1 MARLVPRQPWHLPLI
16 VAATLA
22 ACDEGAAPDDAV
34 RSGHA
39 PEIAAILPAEEAL
52 ANAPVAHLDPATL
65 NDAEIRKAIGTGPL
79 CAFHY
84 TRAGNPVVA
93 MQAGAA
99 PAGVVKLNGHLILL
113 EASGEAGGDAAARS
127 LVLAAGPVRLRVIA
141 PPQGADIQAATM
153 LFEVGQDLTVGYRGY
168 LGCPPESPVAS
179 PRP

>member
-1 MARLVPRQPWHLPLI
+1 MARFLPIRPWHLPLI
-16 VAATLA
+16 AVATLA

-39 PEIAAILPAEEAL
+39 PEVATILPAEEAL
-52 ANAPVAHLDPATL
+52 ANAPVAHLDPATM
-65 NDAEIRKAIGTGPL
+65 NGAEIRRAIGTGPR

-113 EASGEAGGDAAARS
+113 EAPDEVGGDAAARS
-127 LVLAAGPVRLRVIA
+127 LVLAAGPVRLQVI
-141 PPQGADIQAATM
+141 PPPRGAELHEATM

-168 LGCPPESPVAS
+168 LGCPPEPPAAS
-179 PRP
+179 PRS